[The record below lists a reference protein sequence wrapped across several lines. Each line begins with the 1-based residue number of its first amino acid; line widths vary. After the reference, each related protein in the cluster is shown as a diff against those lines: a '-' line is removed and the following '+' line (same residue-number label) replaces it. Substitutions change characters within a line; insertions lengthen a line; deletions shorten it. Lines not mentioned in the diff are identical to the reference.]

1 MLKMEENKKCIKC
14 KKTIPKEQK
23 IKMGLCPKCFNEVG
37 TPGAILVAGG
47 IAFAGKKLIK
57 NSGKIAAKLIKR

>member
-1 MLKMEENKKCIKC
+1 MEENKKCIKC
-14 KKTIPKEQK
+14 KRIIPKGQK
-23 IKMGLCPKCFNEVG
+23 TKIGLCSQCFNEVG
-37 TPGAILVAGG
+37 TPGTILCVGG

>member
-1 MLKMEENKKCIKC
+1 MEKNKKCIKC
-14 KKTIPKEQK
+14 KRIIPKGQK
-23 IKMGLCPKCFNEVG
+23 IKIGLCPQCFNEVG
-37 TPGAILVAGG
+37 TLGAILGAGG